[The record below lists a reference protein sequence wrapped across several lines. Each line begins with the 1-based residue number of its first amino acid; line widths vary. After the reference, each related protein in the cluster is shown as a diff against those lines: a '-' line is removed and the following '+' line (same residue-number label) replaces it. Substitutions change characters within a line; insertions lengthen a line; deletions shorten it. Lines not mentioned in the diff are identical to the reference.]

1 MSDAPTNEPGS
12 SPSVADDV
20 LGVARLLVERAPDD
34 ATRNDAR
41 AVVDRLS
48 GPLRVAIAGRVKA
61 GKSTL
66 LNALVGERLAPT
78 DAGECTRIVSRYQRG
93 AGYEVVARLR
103 DGRSEPLGF
112 SRSEGSLDIRL
123 GSLAESVIETID
135 VSWPTSALAQI
146 TLIDTPGLASI
157 NDENSRRTREFLE
170 ADAERPSDADA
181 VIYLIR
187 HAHRTDIAFLDAF
200 MDRSVTAASPV
211 NAVAVLSRADEIGGG
226 RLDAMESAGRIARRY
241 ESDPQL
247 TGLCAAVVPMAGL
260 LAETGLTIREDE
272 VASLRVLAATDDEL
286 LSTMLL
292 SADHFCEISSSD
304 LTVEIRRD
312 LLARLGMFGV
322 RLALQEMRSGRASTA
337 ATLGPILV
345 ERSGLVELRQLISR
359 HFGPRARVLQARTAI
374 SSLRTISRTVRDTDP
389 ALSAEVERELER
401 IEVTTVE
408 FAQVR
413 GAHLVST
420 GAVQV
425 TPQERIELDRIV
437 SGRAGAAVL
446 GLAVGASTDDVRA
459 AAIAGISRW
468 RTKAGDPLAD
478 PTTLEICDVAIRTL
492 ERTYAEA

>member
-1 MSDAPTNEPGS
+1 MSDAATR
-12 SPSVADDV
+12 VASNRGVAEEV
-20 LGVARLLVERAPDD
+20 LDVARLLAARAPDA
-34 ATRNDAR
+34 ATKTQAQ

-103 DGRSEPLGF
+103 DGRTEPLGF

-123 GSLAESVIETID
+123 GSLSESDIETID
-135 VSWPTSALAQI
+135 VSWPTSALAEV

-170 ADAERPSDADA
+170 ADADRPSDADA

-187 HAHRTDIAFLDAF
+187 HAHSTDIAFLDAF

-226 RLDAMESAGRIARRY
+226 RLDAMESSARIARRY
-241 ESDPQL
+241 EADPQL

-260 LAETGLTIREDE
+260 LAETGLTLREDE

-312 LLARLGMFGV
+312 LLGRLGMFGV

-345 ERSGLVELRQLISR
+345 EHSGLVELRRLVSR

-374 SSLRTISRTVRDTDP
+374 SSLRALSRAVRDLDP
-389 ALSAEVERELER
+389 ALSAEVDRELER

-413 GAHLVST
+413 GAHLIST

-425 TPQERIELDRIV
+425 TPDERTELERIV
-437 SGRAGAAVL
+437 SGRSGPAVL
-446 GLAVGASTDDVRA
+446 GLADGASTDQIKS

-468 RTKAGDPLAD
+468 RTRAGDPLAD

>member
-1 MSDAPTNEPGS
+1 MSAVPTPGS

-112 SRSEGSLDIRL
+112 SRSERRSRHPPRIARRVRHRNDRRVVAHLH
-123 GSLAESVIETID
+123 A
-135 VSWPTSALAQI
+135 AQI

-170 ADAERPSDADA
+170 ADADRPSDADA
-181 VIYLIR
+181 VIYLMR
-187 HAHRTDIAFLDAF
+187 HAHRTDVAFLDAF

-260 LAETGLTIREDE
+260 LAETGLTLREDE

-286 LSTMLL
+286 LTTMLL

-359 HFGPRARVLQARTAI
+359 HFGPTGPRAAGPYGDLVAANHQPHGARNRPRARRPRSNANSNA
-374 SSLRTISRTVRDTDP
+374 SR
-389 ALSAEVERELER
+389 
-401 IEVTTVE
+401 
-408 FAQVR
+408 
-413 GAHLVST
+413 
-420 GAVQV
+420 
-425 TPQERIELDRIV
+425 
-437 SGRAGAAVL
+437 
-446 GLAVGASTDDVRA
+446 
-459 AAIAGISRW
+459 
-468 RTKAGDPLAD
+468 
-478 PTTLEICDVAIRTL
+478 
-492 ERTYAEA
+492 

>member
-1 MSDAPTNEPGS
+1 MTDTTAA
-12 SPSVADDV
+12 PSVADEV
-20 LGVARLLVERAPDD
+20 LTLARMLAERAPDA
-34 ATRNDAR
+34 ATRADAE

-93 AGYEVVARLR
+93 AGYEVVAQLR
-103 DGRSEPLGF
+103 DGRTEPLGF
-112 SRSEGSLDIRL
+112 SRSDGSLDIRL
-123 GSLAESVIETID
+123 GSLAETDIATID
-135 VSWPTSALAQI
+135 VSWPTSALAEM

-170 ADAERPSDADA
+170 ADADRPSDADA

-187 HAHRTDIAFLDAF
+187 HAHSTDIAFLDAF

-226 RLDAMESAGRIARRY
+226 RLDAMESSSRIARRY
-241 ESDPQL
+241 EADPQL

-260 LAETGLTIREDE
+260 LAETGLTLREDE
-272 VASLRVLAATDDEL
+272 VASLRILASTDDQL

-292 SADHFCEISSSD
+292 SADYFCEISSSD
-304 LTVEIRRD
+304 LTVEIRRE
-312 LLARLGMFGV
+312 LLGRLGMFGV
-322 RLALQEMRSGRASTA
+322 RLAMQEMRSGRASTA

-345 ERSGLVELRQLISR
+345 EQSGLVELRRLISR
-359 HFGPRARVLQARTAI
+359 HFGPRARVLQARTAM
-374 SSLRTISRTVRDTDP
+374 SSLRTICRTVRGTDP
-389 ALSAEVERELER
+389 ALSAEIERELER
-401 IEVTTVE
+401 IEVTTIE

-425 TPQERIELDRIV
+425 TPEERSELDRIT
-437 SGRAGAAVL
+437 SGKAGAAVL
-446 GLAVGASTDDVRA
+446 GLPAGATTDDVRA

-478 PTTLEICDVAIRTL
+478 PTMIEVCDVAIRTL
-492 ERTYAEA
+492 ERTYADA

>member
-1 MSDAPTNEPGS
+1 MSGSGMAPTG
-12 SPSVADDV
+12 VADEV
-20 LGVARLLVERAPDD
+20 LDIARTLADRAPDATARAD
-34 ATRNDAR
+34 AQ

-93 AGYEVVARLR
+93 AGYEVVARMR
-103 DGRSEPLGF
+103 DGRIEPLGF
-112 SRSEGSLDIRL
+112 DRSSGSLDIRL
-123 GSLAESVIETID
+123 GGLSEADVETID
-135 VSWPTSALAQI
+135 VSWPTSSLAEI

-157 NDENSRRTREFLE
+157 NDDNSRRTREFLE
-170 ADAERPSDADA
+170 ADTARPSDADA

-226 RLDAMESAGRIARRY
+226 RLDAMESAARIARRY

-260 LAETGLTIREDE
+260 LAETGLTLREDE
-272 VASLRVLAATDDEL
+272 VASLRVLAATDADL
-286 LSTMLL
+286 LATMLL

-312 LLARLGMFGV
+312 LLDRLGMFGV

-345 ERSGLVELRQLISR
+345 EHSGLVDLRHLIAR
-359 HFGPRARVLQARTAI
+359 HFGPRARVLQARTAM
-374 SSLRTISRTVRDTDP
+374 SALRTISRSVRDTDP
-389 ALSAEVERELER
+389 ALAGEIERELER
-401 IEVTTVE
+401 VEVSTVE

-420 GAVQV
+420 GAVRV
-425 TPQERIELDRIV
+425 TDDERVELERIV
-437 SGRAGAAVL
+437 SGRTGPAVL
-446 GLAVGASTDDVRA
+446 GLEPSASADDIRA
-459 AAIAGISRW
+459 AAITGISRW

-478 PTTLEICDVAIRTL
+478 PTMLEVCDVAIRTL
-492 ERTYAEA
+492 ERIYATA